1 MSNKGCILFVE
12 DEAPVLKT
20 MLKFFSK
27 QGFETYGAQNPE
39 DALDVA
45 KHKMPDIAVLDVML
59 HESGGGIG
67 EVDGFELCKNLR
79 EQGFDKPIIF
89 VNTASKCGFTS
100 QFEGLEKLYSE
111 NKDNLLIVGFPS
123 NDFNQELSTDKEIQ
137 DFCKLTYAVEFPMMS
152 KSSVIGKNANP
163 LYQELYARTK
173 EAPMWNFYKYV
184 VSPGA
189 KKINV
194 LPSTV
199 SPESKEFR
207 VLIEP
212 YL

>member
-1 MSNKGCILFVE
+1 MKKLF
-12 DEAPVLKT
+12 LF
-20 MLKFFSK
+20 LLFFPLSIFGACMDFYNHQMTTL
-27 QGFETYGAQNPE
+27 QGETFNFCDHQ
-39 DALDVA
+39 
-45 KHKMPDIAVLDVML
+45 
-59 HESGGGIG
+59 
-67 EVDGFELCKNLR
+67 
-79 EQGFDKPIIF
+79 DKPIIF

-123 NDFNQELSTDKEIQ
+123 NDFNQELSTDKEIH

-207 VLIEP
+207 VLIES